1 MRVCVCVC
9 ACVCVCVCVRVCIAY
24 LCTCVC
30 VCLCV
35 RVAGPNKHT
44 LTQIKDA
51 VRDGLRAVKNSLDD
65 GVCWT
70 VYSTTHAHVHYHSV
84 FILGCI
90 IPGAGAFE
98 VAVHAALTSPEFMST
113 VKGRAR
119 LGVQVCFGRMYVRMS
134 VCALLHV
141 HVCVC

>member
-1 MRVCVCVC
+1 MCVR
-9 ACVCVCVCVRVCIAY
+9 ACVRACMRVCVCVRVCIAY
-24 LCTCVC
+24 LCACVC

-65 GVCWT
+65 GVCWA
-70 VYSTTHAHVHYHSV
+70 VYSTTHAHVHYCSV

-141 HVCVC
+141 A